1 MTELTLLKMNLL
13 GGMDSYIR
21 ELGDEDIWEVWIA
34 NGVPDGATED
44 DLRFIAEDDELWR
57 DTCNLFGQLIK
68 REQGRAGNRPYFLH
82 FYNVKM

>member
-34 NGVPDGATED
+34 YGVPDETTED
-44 DLRFIAEDDELWR
+44 DLQSIAEDDESWR
-57 DTCNLFGQLIK
+57 ETCSLFGQLIK
-68 REQGRAGNRPYFLH
+68 RE
-82 FYNVKM
+82 

>member
-1 MTELTLLKMNLL
+1 MRMTELTLLKMNLL

-21 ELGDEDIWEVWIA
+21 ELGDEDIWEAWIA

-57 DTCNLFGQLIK
+57 DTCELFGRLIK
-68 REQGRAGNRPYFLH
+68 RE
-82 FYNVKM
+82 

>member
-1 MTELTLLKMNLL
+1 MNNYEMSILKQNIL

-34 NGVPDGATED
+34 NGVPDEATED

-57 DTCNLFGQLIK
+57 DTCGLFGQLIK
-68 REQGRAGNRPYFLH
+68 RE
-82 FYNVKM
+82 

>member
-34 NGVPDGATED
+34 YGIPDGATED
-44 DLRFIAEDDELWR
+44 DLQFIAEDDELWR
-57 DTCNLFGQLIK
+57 DTCGLFGQLIK
-68 REQGRAGNRPYFLH
+68 REQERAGNRPIFFIKKY
-82 FYNVKM
+82 

>member
-34 NGVPDGATED
+34 HGVPDGATED
-44 DLRFIAEDDELWR
+44 DLRFIAEDDELWQ
-57 DTCNLFGQLIK
+57 DTCELFGRLIK
-68 REQGRAGNRPYFLH
+68 RE
-82 FYNVKM
+82 

>member
-1 MTELTLLKMNLL
+1 MNNYEMSILKQNIL

-21 ELGDEDIWEVWIA
+21 ELGDEDIWEVLIA

-57 DTCNLFGQLIK
+57 DTCDLFGRLIK
-68 REQGRAGNRPYFLH
+68 RE
-82 FYNVKM
+82 

>member
-34 NGVPDGATED
+34 YGIPDGATED
-44 DLRFIAEDDELWR
+44 DLQFIAEDDELWR
-57 DTCNLFGQLIK
+57 DTCGLFGQLIK
-68 REQGRAGNRPYFLH
+68 RE
-82 FYNVKM
+82 